1 MPRTRLNTLPKTTIH
16 RTGCTARA
24 RTSVGSR
31 RSFFSSI
38 SAMAAVCWK
47 NAKTADRSGS
57 AETASCAPGCADV
70 TIASLLLNGTAAV
83 MNEDVVERGAGSDAG
98 FQVGRRAD
106 GGNFAE
112 MHDGQGIAELLGFV
126 HAMGGDQDGHLIRA
140 AQLEQAFPD
149 RAASD
154 GIESDGGLIEKQN
167 GGAVQHG
174 LRDFQT
180 PDHAAGVCLDELTAE
195 IGESHEPQGVFDA
208 ALALGAG
215 DA

>member
-47 NAKTADRSGS
+47 KAKTAEGSGS
-57 AETASCAPGCADV
+57 AETANCAPCCADV
-70 TIASLLLNGTAAV
+70 TIASLLLNRTAAV

-98 FQVGRRAD
+98 FQVGGVAD
-106 GGNFAE
+106 GGHFAE
-112 MHDGQGIAELLGFV
+112 MHDGQEIAKLVGFV
-126 HAMGGDQDGHLIRA
+126 HGVRGDQNSHLICA
-140 AQLEQAFPD
+140 AQFEQAFPHGT
-149 RAASD
+149 AGD
-154 GIESDGGLIEKQN
+154 GIESDGGLVEKQN

-174 LRDFQT
+174 LGDF
-180 PDHAAGVCLDELTAE
+180 E
-195 IGESHEPQGVFDA
+195 
-208 ALALGAG
+208 
-215 DA
+215 